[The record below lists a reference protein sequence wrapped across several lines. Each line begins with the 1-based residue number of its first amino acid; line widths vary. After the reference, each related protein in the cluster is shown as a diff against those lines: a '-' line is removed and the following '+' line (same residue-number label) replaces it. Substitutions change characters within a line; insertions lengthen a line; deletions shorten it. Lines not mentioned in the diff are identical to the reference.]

1 MFKALIKVFGK
12 DEDVEEKKSGQI
24 AKERLQNLL
33 VSDRASMEQIQSD
46 IIEVIS
52 KYTVMNNKEDSIL
65 NIV

>member
-12 DEDVEEKKSGQI
+12 DENVEEKKSGQI

-33 VSDRASMEQIQSD
+33 INDRASMEQIQSD